1 MNVHL
6 EKAFL
11 SLPREGRDAII
22 SCGASF
28 RLAAL
33 QNRLFLAESKVR
45 HFEEEYQTTLA
56 RLDTEGLPNDAGYE
70 MHEDYIMWHHWD
82 EVARKTR
89 KLPFVIKE
97 VS

>member
-33 QNRLFLAESKVR
+33 QNRLFLAESKAK
-45 HFEEEYQTTLA
+45 HFEERYQTTLV
-56 RLDTEGLPNDAGYE
+56 RLDAEGLPDDAGYE
-70 MHEDYIMWHHWD
+70 MHEDYIMWHHWSTIAYKVKQD
-82 EVARKTR
+82 IDS
-89 KLPFVIKE
+89 L
-97 VS
+97 